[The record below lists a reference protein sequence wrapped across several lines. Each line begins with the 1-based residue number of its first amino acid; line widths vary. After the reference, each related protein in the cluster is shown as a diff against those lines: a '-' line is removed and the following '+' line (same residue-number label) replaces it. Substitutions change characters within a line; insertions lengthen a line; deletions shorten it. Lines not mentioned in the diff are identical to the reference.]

1 MILKPSKIDENLNL
15 LYPSSHCSICKKPI
29 RFYEN
34 IPILSYLILRGKC
47 PNCNN
52 TSLEDYYPFCS
63 QKCSDLDLYKWL
75 SDQNSINLDQKE

>member
-1 MILKPSKIDENLNL
+1 MEINNLFN
-15 LYPSSHCSICKKPI
+15 KK
-29 RFYEN
+29 N
-34 IPILSYLILRGKC
+34 KKKLKC